1 LIPILSIMIFVPIIA
16 AILVYFIG
24 RYSIKGAR
32 IFALIVS
39 TIILLFALYSYARVL
54 ESGAGQ
60 DILFE
65 EGPWDWIPTF
75 SGVDYH
81 LGIDGLSA
89 PLILVSAFLTVLVV
103 LGSWELIQTRQG
115 LYYALILLFAG
126 SVIGVFTSL
135 NLLLFYVFWE
145 IVLIPMFFLI
155 GIWGGSRRK
164 YASMKFLLFTYVGS
178 IIMLLGFIIL
188 YIFAAPTFDI
198 KDLSI
203 VQIPFWVQT
212 IVSIATFIG
221 FGVKLP
227 VVPFHTWLPDAHVEA
242 PAPISVLLAGVLLKM
257 GGYGFIRVNVTLLP
271 EASAEYGWIF
281 IIIGIFT
288 MFYGALVALIQKDLK
303 RMIALTS
310 INHMGFVL
318 LGIFTLN
325 LYGISGAIFQMFN
338 HAVAIGLLFMLSGY
352 IHEQTGTREIPLLK
366 GLKDKIPR
374 TSTLLVLA
382 SMAGMGVPIFASFLS
397 EYMVILGAIY
407 YDIRLAVSMLIPA
420 ITVGYFL
427 WMLRRTVMS
436 PVENKE
442 SNHLH
447 DIKTFSLI
455 HLTLYLIPL
464 VILLIMPWLILNMTD
479 QFAESLISLIG
490 R

>member
-1 LIPILSIMIFVPIIA
+1 LIPILSMMIFIPVIG
-16 AILVYFIG
+16 AIFVYFIG
-24 RYSIKGAR
+24 RYSVKGVK

-39 TIILLFALYSYARVL
+39 IIVLLLALYSFGRVL

-60 DILFE
+60 EILFE
-65 EGPWDWIPTF
+65 EGPWDWIPTL

-89 PLILVSAFLTVLVV
+89 PLVLVSAFLTVLVV

-115 LYYALILLFAG
+115 LYYALVLLFAG

-155 GIWGGSRRK
+155 GIWGGPRRK

-178 IIMLLGFIIL
+178 VIMLLGFIAL

-203 VQIPFWVQT
+203 IQIPFWVQT
-212 IVSIATFIG
+212 LVSIATFIG

-271 EASAEYGWIF
+271 KASAEYGWIF
-281 IIIGIFT
+281 IIIGLVT
-288 MFYGALVALIQKDLK
+288 MFYGALVAIVQKDLK

-325 LYGISGAIFQMFN
+325 LYGVSGAIFQMFN

-352 IHEQTGTREIPLLK
+352 IHEQTGTREISLLK

-374 TSTLLVLA
+374 TATLLVLA

-397 EYMVILGAIY
+397 EYMVVLGAIS

-436 PVENKE
+436 PIENKE
-442 SNHLH
+442 PNHIH
-447 DIKTFSLI
+447 DIKTFSVI
-455 HLTLYLIPL
+455 HLALYLIPL
-464 VILLIMPWLILNMTD
+464 IILLIMPWLILNMTD
-479 QFAESLISLIG
+479 QFAENLISLIG